1 MDNLAPKE
9 IADEE
14 MINQAFHE
22 LLNDYLNTK
31 HRKKVE
37 IITKA
42 FNFANQ
48 AHKGIK
54 RRSGEP
60 YIMHPIAVAS
70 IVCNEIGLGS
80 TSICAALLHDVVEDT
95 DYTVEDI
102 ENIFGPK
109 IAQIVDGLTKISG
122 GIFGDRASA
131 QAENFKKLLL
141 TMSSD
146 IRVITKAFN
155 FANQAHKGIKR
166 RSGEPYI
173 MHPIAVASIVCNEI
187 GLGSTS
193 ICAALL
199 HDVVEDTDYTVED
212 IENIF
217 GPKIAQIVDGLTK
230 ISGGIFGDR
239 ASAQAENFKKLLL
252 TMSSDIRVILIKIAD
267 RLHNMRTLGSML
279 PNKQYKIAG
288 ETLYIYAPLANRLG
302 LYKIKT
308 ELENL
313 SFKYEHPEEYAEI
326 EEKLNATAAERDK
339 VFNDFTAPIRTQ
351 LDKMGLKY
359 RILAR
364 VKSIYSIWNKMQ
376 TKHVPFEE
384 IYDLLAVRII
394 FEPRN
399 EEEELNDCFDI
410 YVSISKIYKPH
421 PDRLRDWVSHPKA
434 NGYQALHVTLMGNN
448 GQWIEVQIRSERMND
463 VAEQGFA
470 AHWKYKEGG
479 GSEDEGELEKW
490 LRTIK
495 EILDD
500 PQPDAIDFLDTI
512 KLNLFASEIFVF
524 TPKGELKTMPQ
535 NSTALDF
542 AFSLH
547 TDIGSHCIGA
557 KVNHKLVPLS
567 HKLQSGDQVEILTS
581 KSQRVQPQWEVF
593 ATTARARAKIAAIL
607 RKERK
612 ANQKIG
618 EEILSEFLKKEEVRP
633 EEAVIEKLR
642 KLHNA
647 KNEEELLAAIGSKAI
662 VLGEADKNELKEKQ
676 TSNWKKYLTFSFG
689 NSKEKQEEKEPQE
702 KEKINPKE
710 VLKLTEE
717 SLQKKYIMAECCHP
731 IPGDDVLGY
740 VDENDRIIIHKRQC
754 PVAAK
759 LKSSYGNRIL
769 ATEWDTHKELSFLV
783 YIYIKGIDNMG
794 LLNEVTQVISRQLNV
809 NIRKLTIE
817 TEDGIFEGKI
827 QLWVHDV
834 DDVKTIC
841 NNLKKIQNIKQ
852 VSRVEE

>member
-1 MDNLAPKE
+1 MENVIYNE
-9 IADEE
+9 MSDEE
-14 MINQAFHE
+14 MIDQSFQE
-22 LLNDYLNTK
+22 LLNDYLATK
-31 HRKKVE
+31 HRKRVE
-37 IITKA
+37 VITKA

-48 AHKGIK
+48 AHKGVK
-54 RRSGEP
+54 RQSGEP
-60 YIMHPIAVAS
+60 YIMHPLAVAK

-80 TSICAALLHDVVEDT
+80 TSICSALLHDVVEDT

-109 IAQIVDGLTKISG
+109 IAHIVDGLTKISG
-122 GIFGDRASA
+122 GIFGDKASA

-141 TMSSD
+141 TMSD
-146 IRVITKAFN
+146 
-155 FANQAHKGIKR
+155 
-166 RSGEPYI
+166 
-173 MHPIAVASIVCNEI
+173 
-187 GLGSTS
+187 
-193 ICAALL
+193 
-199 HDVVEDTDYTVED
+199 
-212 IENIF
+212 
-217 GPKIAQIVDGLTK
+217 
-230 ISGGIFGDR
+230 
-239 ASAQAENFKKLLL
+239 
-252 TMSSDIRVILIKIAD
+252 DIRVILIKIAD
-267 RLHNMRTLGSML
+267 RLHNMRTLGSLL

-302 LYKIKT
+302 LNRIKT

-313 SFKYEHPEEYAEI
+313 SFKYEHPEEYQEI
-326 EEKLNATAAERDK
+326 EEKLAASAAEREEA
-339 VFNDFTAPIRTQ
+339 FQSFTAPIRVQ

-359 RILAR
+359 RIIAR

-384 IYDLLAVRII
+384 IFDLLAVRII
-394 FEPRN
+394 FDPRN

-524 TPKGELKTMPQ
+524 TPKGEIKTMPQ

-547 TDIGSHCIGA
+547 TDLGSHCIGA

-567 HKLQSGDQVEILTS
+567 HKLESGDQVEILTS
-581 KSQRVQPQWEVF
+581 KSQRVQPSWEVF
-593 ATTARARAKIAAIL
+593 ATTAKARAKIAAIL
-607 RKERK
+607 
-612 ANQKIG
+612 
-618 EEILSEFLKKEEVRP
+618 KKEQKNFQKEGERILHGFLL
-633 EEAVIEKLR
+633 EEELQADESNIEKLC
-642 KLHNA
+642 KLHNMKTA
-647 KNEEELLAAIGSKAI
+647 DDLYMAIGSKNVI
-662 VLGEADKNELKEKQ
+662 LGDTDRNELKEKA
-676 TSNWKKYLTFSFG
+676 SNWKKYLTFSFG
-689 NSKEKQEEKEPQE
+689 TNKENKDRPEEKASQ
-702 KEKINPKE
+702 EKINPKQI
-710 VLKLTEE
+710 LKLTDD
-717 SLQKKYIMAECCHP
+717 SIQKNYAIADCCQP

-740 VDENDRIIIHKRQC
+740 MDENEKITIHKRQC
-754 PVAAK
+754 PVAVK
-759 LKSSYGNRIL
+759 LKSSFGNRII
-769 ATEWDTHKELSFLV
+769 ATTWDTHKALSFLV
-783 YIYIKGIDNMG
+783 YIYIKGIDSVG
-794 LLNEVTQVISRQLNV
+794 LLNEITQVISRELNV
-809 NIRKLTIE
+809 NIRKLNIE
-817 TEDGIFEGKI
+817 TNDGIFEGKI
-827 QLWVHDV
+827 QLYVHDV
-834 DDVKTIC
+834 DDVKKIC
-841 NNLKKIQNIKQ
+841 NNLRKINQIKA
-852 VSRVEE
+852 VTRVES

>member
-1 MDNLAPKE
+1 MEENTSLKE
-9 IADEE
+9 KERAEEE
-14 MINQAFHE
+14 MIEQAFRE
-22 LLNDYLNTK
+22 LLDDYLATK
-31 HRKKVE
+31 HRKRIE

-60 YIMHPIAVAS
+60 YIMHPIAVAK

-109 IAQIVDGLTKISG
+109 VSQIVDGLTKISR
-122 GIFGDRASA
+122 GIFGDQVSA

-141 TMSSD
+141 TMS
-146 IRVITKAFN
+146 N
-155 FANQAHKGIKR
+155 
-166 RSGEPYI
+166 
-173 MHPIAVASIVCNEI
+173 
-187 GLGSTS
+187 
-193 ICAALL
+193 
-199 HDVVEDTDYTVED
+199 
-212 IENIF
+212 
-217 GPKIAQIVDGLTK
+217 
-230 ISGGIFGDR
+230 
-239 ASAQAENFKKLLL
+239 
-252 TMSSDIRVILIKIAD
+252 DIRVILIKIAD

-313 SFKYEHPEEYAEI
+313 SFKYEHPEKYQEI
-326 EEKLNATAAERDK
+326 ETKLAATAAEREE
-339 VFNDFTAPIRTQ
+339 VFQQFTAPIKAQ
-351 LDKMGLKY
+351 LDKMGMKY
-359 RILAR
+359 HILAR

-384 IYDLLAVRII
+384 IYDLLAVRIV
-394 FEPRN
+394 FTPQHM
-399 EEEELNDCFDI
+399 EEELNDCFNI
-410 YVSISKIYKPH
+410 YVAISKIYKPH
-421 PDRLRDWVSHPKA
+421 PDRLRDWISHPKA
-434 NGYQALHVTLMGNN
+434 NGYQALHVTLMSNN

-524 TPKGELKTMPQ
+524 TPKGDLKTMPQ
-535 NSTALDF
+535 NATALDF
-542 AFSLH
+542 AFLLH

-567 HKLQSGDQVEILTS
+567 HKLESGDQVEILTS
-581 KSQRVQPQWEVF
+581 KSQRVQPEWESY
-593 ATTARARAKIAAIL
+593 ATTARAKSKIAAIL
-607 RKERK
+607 RKEAK
-612 ANQKIG
+612 ANQKTG
-618 EEILSEFLKKEEVRP
+618 EALLTEFFEKEDIQLNDDTLNKLMRFHKFHTHDELS
-633 EEAVIEKLR
+633 I
-642 KLHNA
+642 
-647 KNEEELLAAIGSKAI
+647 AIGSKKL
-662 VLGEADKNELKEKQ
+662 VLGEAEKNLLKEKP
-676 TSNWKKYLTFSFG
+676 NAAWKKLLKFSFG
-689 NSKEKQEEKEPQE
+689 YKENKESEQPQE
-702 KEKINPKE
+702 KVAKQEKINTKQI
-710 VLKLTEE
+710 LKLTEE
-717 SLQKKYIMAECCHP
+717 AIQKNYIMAECCHP

-740 VDENDRIIIHKRQC
+740 IDEQNRIIIHKRQC
-754 PVAAK
+754 SIAAR
-759 LKSSYGNRIL
+759 LKSSYGNRII
-769 ATEWDTHKELSFLV
+769 ATEWDTHKELSFV
-783 YIYIKGIDNMG
+783 VTIYLKGIDGIG

-809 NIRKLTIE
+809 NIRNLNIE
-817 TEDGIFEGKI
+817 TNDGIFEGRI
-827 QLWVHDV
+827 QLYVHDV
-834 DDVKTIC
+834 DDVRTIC
-841 NNLKKIQNIKQ
+841 NNLKLIQNIKQ
-852 VSRVEE
+852 VTRIED

>member
-1 MDNLAPKE
+1 MDTENQKE
-9 IADEE
+9 IAEE
-14 MINQAFHE
+14 QMIEQAFQE
-22 LLNDYLNTK
+22 LLNDYLATK
-31 HRKKVE
+31 HRKRIE

-60 YIMHPIAVAS
+60 YIMHPIAVAK

-102 ENIFGPK
+102 ENIFGAK

-141 TMSSD
+141 TMSD
-146 IRVITKAFN
+146 
-155 FANQAHKGIKR
+155 
-166 RSGEPYI
+166 
-173 MHPIAVASIVCNEI
+173 
-187 GLGSTS
+187 
-193 ICAALL
+193 
-199 HDVVEDTDYTVED
+199 
-212 IENIF
+212 
-217 GPKIAQIVDGLTK
+217 
-230 ISGGIFGDR
+230 
-239 ASAQAENFKKLLL
+239 
-252 TMSSDIRVILIKIAD
+252 DIRVILIKIAD

-313 SFKYEHPEEYAEI
+313 SFKYEHPEEYQEI

-339 VFNDFTAPIRTQ
+339 VFNEFTAPIREQ

-399 EEEELNDCFDI
+399 IDEELNDCFDI

-612 ANQKIG
+612 TFQKEG
-618 EEILSEFLKKEEVRP
+618 EELLNEFFKKEEIRP
-633 EEAVIEKLR
+633 EAAVIEKLC
-642 KLHNA
+642 KLHNM
-647 KNEEELLAAIGSKAI
+647 KNEEEFLVAIGNKTI
-662 VLGEADKNELKEKQ
+662 VLGDADKNELKEKQ
-676 TSNWKKYLTFSFG
+676 SSNWMKYLTFSFG
-689 NSKEKQEEKEPQE
+689 NNKDKQQEEKEPQE
-702 KEKINPKE
+702 KEKINTKQI
-710 VLKLTEE
+710 LKLTEDA
-717 SLQKKYIMAECCHP
+717 LQKKYIMAECCHP

-740 VDENDRIIIHKRQC
+740 MDENDRIIIHKRQC

-759 LKSSYGNRIL
+759 LKSMQLKIL
-769 ATEWDTHKELSFLV
+769 
-783 YIYIKGIDNMG
+783 
-794 LLNEVTQVISRQLNV
+794 
-809 NIRKLTIE
+809 
-817 TEDGIFEGKI
+817 
-827 QLWVHDV
+827 
-834 DDVKTIC
+834 C
-841 NNLKKIQNIKQ
+841 
-852 VSRVEE
+852 

>member
-1 MDNLAPKE
+1 MDNITPKE

-14 MINQAFHE
+14 MINQAFQE
-22 LLNDYLNTK
+22 LLNDYLHTK
-31 HRKKVE
+31 HRKRVE

-60 YIMHPIAVAS
+60 YIMHPIAVAQ

-141 TMSSD
+141 TMS
-146 IRVITKAFN
+146 N
-155 FANQAHKGIKR
+155 
-166 RSGEPYI
+166 
-173 MHPIAVASIVCNEI
+173 
-187 GLGSTS
+187 
-193 ICAALL
+193 
-199 HDVVEDTDYTVED
+199 
-212 IENIF
+212 
-217 GPKIAQIVDGLTK
+217 
-230 ISGGIFGDR
+230 
-239 ASAQAENFKKLLL
+239 
-252 TMSSDIRVILIKIAD
+252 DIRVILIKIAD

-399 EEEELNDCFDI
+399 VEEELNDCFDI

-490 LRTIK
+490 LKTIK

-618 EEILSEFLKKEEVRP
+618 EELLSGFLKKEEIRP
-633 EEAVIEKLR
+633 EEAVVEKLR
-642 KLHNA
+642 KLHNF

-662 VLGEADKNELKEKQ
+662 ILGETDKNELREKQ

-689 NSKEKQEEKEPQE
+689 NSNKEKTEEKEPQE

-710 VLKLTEE
+710 ILRLTEE

-783 YIYIKGIDNMG
+783 YIYLRGIDSMG

-809 NIRKLTIE
+809 NIRKLAIE
-817 TEDGIFEGKI
+817 TNDGIFEGKI

-834 DDVKTIC
+834 EDVKTIC

-852 VSRVEE
+852 VNRVEE

>member
-1 MDNLAPKE
+1 MCDVENCLFLQQLKKGEQDMEENVGQKDKE
-9 IADEE
+9 KVEEE
-14 MINQAFHE
+14 MIEQAFQQ
-22 LLNDYLNTK
+22 LLNDYLATK
-31 HRKKVE
+31 HRKRIE

-60 YIMHPIAVAS
+60 YIMHPLAVAQ

-141 TMSSD
+141 TMSD
-146 IRVITKAFN
+146 
-155 FANQAHKGIKR
+155 
-166 RSGEPYI
+166 
-173 MHPIAVASIVCNEI
+173 
-187 GLGSTS
+187 
-193 ICAALL
+193 
-199 HDVVEDTDYTVED
+199 
-212 IENIF
+212 
-217 GPKIAQIVDGLTK
+217 
-230 ISGGIFGDR
+230 
-239 ASAQAENFKKLLL
+239 
-252 TMSSDIRVILIKIAD
+252 DIRVILIKIAD

-279 PNKQYKIAG
+279 PNKQFKIAG

-313 SFKYEHPEEYAEI
+313 SFKYEHPEEYQEI
-326 EEKLNATAAERDK
+326 EEKLAATATERDK
-339 VFNDFTAPIRTQ
+339 VFNDFTTPIRAQ
-351 LDKMGLKY
+351 LDKMGLKF

-376 TKHVPFEE
+376 TNHVPFEE

-399 EEEELNDCFDI
+399 ADEELNDCFDI

-470 AHWKYKEGG
+470 AHWKYKDGG
-479 GSEDEGELEKW
+479 GSEDEGELDKW

-524 TPKGELKTMPQ
+524 TPKGEIKTMPQ

-567 HKLQSGDQVEILTS
+567 HKLQSGDQVEVLTS
-581 KSQRVQPQWEVF
+581 KSQRVQPEWEVF

-607 RKERK
+607 RKEQR
-612 ANQKIG
+612 NSQKEG
-618 EEILSEFLKKEEVRP
+618 ETLLNEFFKKEELRLDDLL
-633 EEAVIEKLR
+633 IDKLV
-642 KLHNA
+642 KAHNM
-647 KNEEELLAAIGSKAI
+647 KNRDEFLIAIGNKKI
-662 VLGEADKNELKEKQ
+662 VLGDLDKNALKEKQ
-676 TSNWKKYLTFSFG
+676 GTNWKKFLTFSFG
-689 NSKEKQEEKEPQE
+689 GNKDNKEPIEEKPLQE
-702 KEKINPKE
+702 KEKINTKQI
-710 VLKLTEE
+710 LKLTEE
-717 SLQKKYIMAECCHP
+717 NIQKNYIMAECCHP

-740 VDENDRIIIHKRQC
+740 MDENDRIIIHKRQC
-754 PVAAK
+754 PVAAR

-783 YIYIKGIDNMG
+783 NIYIKGIDAMG

-809 NIRKLTIE
+809 NIRKLSIE
-817 TEDGIFEGKI
+817 TTDGIFEGNI
-827 QLWVHDV
+827 QLYVHDV

-841 NNLKKIQNIKQ
+841 NNLKQIQNIKQ
-852 VSRVEE
+852 VTRVEG